1 MTTPSTPPRE
11 PAPPM
16 LRGLLWLVLLVVFT
30 LVFMLLAFFFY
41 QSSGLALQATGRG
54 WRYVWIPP
62 LVLTWVFY
70 TIARYTQQVYRLPYW
85 KDGFQY
91 MLAAMFGLGYPV
103 LVIPEERAA
112 GENAV
117 LAEENL
123 VNLVGGP
130 GYLAIQPGHVVLLEN
145 YQGSLRV
152 VGQGRHYITHL
163 ETVKETVGL
172 EERRF
177 VIEKITATTRDGI
190 EVLVKDVSFRYRLHH
205 DANPVVGP
213 ARTPENPFPY
223 SEAAVIAMTYNRNYN
238 QDGPA
243 NWNAGIVN
251 AVDTIITDYIRSN
264 PIDHLS
270 APNQG
275 EDPRQAITS
284 QFYSPSGKARFR
296 ERGAELLWIDI
307 GHFDTVD
314 DQIAA
319 QRVDTWKR
327 RWSGAADVLRAQG
340 EARIS
345 ASQEIARAQGQADL
359 LRELV
364 KGLEDAG
371 LSGDTAET
379 RRRLM
384 LLRMNQLLNTLSVKV
399 SQRPS
404 DSSGE
409 K

>member
-1 MTTPSTPPRE
+1 MTIPSTPARE
-11 PAPPM
+11 PSPPT
-16 LRGLLWLVLLVVFT
+16 LRGLLWMALLVVFT
-30 LVFMLLAFFFY
+30 LTFMLLAFLFY
-41 QSSGLALQATGRG
+41 QRSGLAQLAIGRG
-54 WRYVWIPP
+54 WRYIWIPP
-62 LVLTWVFY
+62 LVSIWLLVA
-70 TIARYTQQVYRLPYW
+70 IVRYTGQVYRLSEW
-85 KDGFQY
+85 KDSFQY
-91 MLAAMFGLGYPV
+91 VMAAMFGFGYPV

-112 GENAV
+112 VEDTT

-123 VNLVGGP
+123 VRMVGGP
-130 GYLAIQPGHVVLLEN
+130 GYVAIQPGHVALLED
-145 YQGSLRV
+145 YHGSLRV
-152 VGQGRHYITHL
+152 VGPGRNYLTHL

-177 VIEKITATTRDGI
+177 VIEKITVTTRDGI
-190 EVLVKDVSFRYRLHH
+190 EVIVKDVSFRYRLYHE
-205 DANPVVGP
+205 ASPAPGP
-213 ARTPENPFPY
+213 ARTLENPFPY

-243 NWNAGIVN
+243 TWHAGVVN

-314 DQIAA
+314 EQIAA

-327 RWSGAADVLRAQG
+327 RWAGTADVLRAQG
-340 EARIS
+340 EARIQT
-345 ASQEIARAQGQADL
+345 SQEIARAQGQADL

-384 LLRMNQLLNTLSVKV
+384 LVRMNQLLTTLSAKV
-399 SQRPS
+399 SQRPP
-404 DSSGE
+404 DSASE